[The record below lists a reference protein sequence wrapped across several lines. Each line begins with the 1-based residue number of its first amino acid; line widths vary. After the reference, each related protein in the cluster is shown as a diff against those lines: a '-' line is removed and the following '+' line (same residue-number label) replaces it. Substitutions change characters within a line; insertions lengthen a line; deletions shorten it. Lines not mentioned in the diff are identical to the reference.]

1 MKDIL
6 EVWFREVVEPI
17 KNLADIPPLVFLL
30 HLQLEDWAIFTTIC
44 YTIIKTGIAI
54 SEFFTKR
61 KHERNLS
68 NKRTSNH

>member
-6 EVWFREVVEPI
+6 MLWFKEIGGHI
-17 KNLADIPPLVFLL
+17 KNLADIPPLIFLL
-30 HLQLEDWAIFTTIC
+30 NLQLEDWAIFSTIC

-61 KHERNLS
+61 KHENNLP
-68 NKRTSNH
+68 NKRTPNH